1 MDVVRELKELV
12 QWGDLLT
19 KEQALQLVDAPLE
32 PLTAAADAIR
42 KQFCGDVFDICT
54 IINGKSGKCSENCK
68 YCAQSAH
75 YCTAVEEYPLLP
87 EEQVVTEAKYN
98 DDKGMLR
105 FSIVTSG
112 KALSDAEVDQ
122 VCDLYRAIHRET
134 GIHTCASH
142 GLLDYEQ
149 FCKLREAGV
158 DRIHNNLETSRR
170 NFPNICTTHTYDDKS
185 RAIRAAKQAGL
196 SVCSGGIMGLGET
209 MEDRIDMVLDL
220 RELGIRSIPVN
231 ILNPIPGT
239 PYEHLSVLTN
249 DDMCRIVAIFRFLVP
264 NASIRMAGG
273 RGLLPDKG
281 YRVFQSGANAAISGD
296 MLTTS
301 GISIDTDKAML
312 EELGYKVALW
322 ND

>member
-1 MDVVRELKELV
+1 
-12 QWGDLLT
+12 
-19 KEQALQLVDAPLE
+19 
-32 PLTAAADAIR
+32 
-42 KQFCGDVFDICT
+42 
-54 IINGKSGKCSENCK
+54 
-68 YCAQSAH
+68 
-75 YCTAVEEYPLLP
+75 
-87 EEQVVTEAKYN
+87 
-98 DDKGMLR
+98 
-105 FSIVTSG
+105 
-112 KALSDAEVDQ
+112 
-122 VCDLYRAIHRET
+122 
-134 GIHTCASH
+134 
-142 GLLDYEQ
+142 
-149 FCKLREAGV
+149 
-158 DRIHNNLETSRR
+158 
-170 NFPNICTTHTYDDKS
+170 
-185 RAIRAAKQAGL
+185 
-196 SVCSGGIMGLGET
+196 
-209 MEDRIDMVLDL
+209 MVLDL
-220 RELGIRSIPVN
+220 RELGIRSSPVN